1 MQNEEGQVTELY
13 IPRKCSATN
22 RMITSKDHASV
33 QLNIGHLDADGI
45 YTGQFTTLALCG
57 FVRAQGDADSGV
69 DRLWQKK
76 KVSDQSLKALYLWR
90 WRNIVIR
97 PDSLNSMDKLDSC
110 SDEAV
115 MKLVEMGFAKL
126 DSVEA
131 VKAVGKSCGDAV
143 EYLLNRTG
151 GFSSASSLCSTKSN
165 SNKTLG
171 KRALPSS
178 FASGS
183 MRQSSLFDH
192 FRSVDR
198 NKKKGGSFGTAVV
211 SDPSEEMI
219 KPPPLVFTESSGCSE
234 ASSTWEKRV
243 DSILRIRFGISSLKS
258 FQREALST
266 WVAHK
271 DCLVLAAT
279 GSGKSL
285 CFQLPAL
292 LTGKVVVVISPLISL
307 MHDQCLK
314 LSTHKVSACF
324 LGSGQ
329 LDNRIEQKAMQGM
342 YQIIYVCPETVVRLI
357 KPLQKLAK
365 THGIALFAIDEA
377 HCVSKWGHDFRPDY
391 RKLSMLRENFCVSSL
406 AFLEYDVPI
415 MALTATATAHVQ
427 EDILQSLH
435 LSKETK
441 TVLTSF
447 FRPNLQFSVKHSRT
461 KSAASYAKDFQN
473 LIDLYSG
480 KRKATGKKLAV
491 ISLESE
497 GQNDFG
503 YHDAESIHETDN
515 DDDDEEDPENS
526 LAKQNS
532 SNGKEMSEEY
542 LEDETDI
549 FQSVDDW
556 DVACGEF
563 CSMSPCD
570 VLDMPDPSR
579 KQIPDEP
586 GHNHSSKAKNLEG
599 PTIIY
604 VPTRK
609 ESVNIAKYLSGVGL
623 KAAAYNAKVVVATI
637 AFGMGIDK
645 KNVRKIIH
653 YGWPQS
659 LEAYYQEAGRA
670 GRDGELAECVLY
682 ANLSRVPTL
691 LPSRRSKEQTEQAY
705 KMLSDCFRYGMN
717 TSQCRAKILVEYFG
731 EDFTSKKC
739 NLCDVCTKGPPEQVN
754 VREEANLLFQVIS
767 AFHAET
773 SSEHASYEDYG
784 LGNSKQKKLS
794 YKPNLFFFISR
805 IREQSQKFM
814 EIDRLWWKGL
824 ARIMEAEGY
833 IKEMDNKS
841 RRVEIAFIEPTEKGR
856 KQLAFEDDK
865 PLYVYPEADMLVSL
879 KQRRTYSG
887 FSSWGKGWADP
898 EIRRQR
904 YRRIFHGKAKN
915 KPLSS
920 SFFFALSP
928 IFRQRRRAIE
938 KLKLV
943 NEALVAAEENVARL
957 QERHDVILKE
967 ICSYYLV
974 NSELQEALVAA
985 RAAVDVASGFVL
997 ELAGNAARDNKKN
1010 RINPRHL
1017 CLAIR
1022 NDEELGKLLHGVTI
1036 ASGGVL
1042 PNINPVLLP
1051 KRSASQTEKPEKAA
1065 KAAKSPKKA

>member
-1 MQNEEGQVTELY
+1 
-13 IPRKCSATN
+13 
-22 RMITSKDHASV
+22 
-33 QLNIGHLDADGI
+33 
-45 YTGQFTTLALCG
+45 
-57 FVRAQGDADSGV
+57 
-69 DRLWQKK
+69 
-76 KVSDQSLKALYLWR
+76 
-90 WRNIVIR
+90 
-97 PDSLNSMDKLDSC
+97 
-110 SDEAV
+110 

-126 DSVEA
+126 DALEA

-143 EYLLNRTG
+143 EYLLKRTG
-151 GFSSASSLCSTKSN
+151 GFSSASSLCSAKNN

-171 KRALPSS
+171 KRSLPSS

-183 MRQSSLFDH
+183 MRQSSLLDH
-192 FRSVDR
+192 FGSVDK
-198 NKKKGGSFGTAVV
+198 NKKKCVSFGTAVV
-211 SDPSEEMI
+211 SDPSEEMR
-219 KPPPLVFTESSGCSE
+219 KSPPLVFTESSGCSE
-234 ASSTWEKRV
+234 GSSTWEISV
-243 DSILRIRFGISSLKS
+243 NSILRNRFGISSLKS

-285 CFQLPAL
+285 CFQIPAL

-342 YQIIYVCPETVVRLI
+342 YQIIYVCPETVIRLI

-391 RKLSMLRENFCVSSL
+391 RKLSMLRENFCASSL

-427 EDILQSLH
+427 EDILDSLH

-491 ISLESE
+491 ISQGSE
-497 GQNDFG
+497 GQSDFG
-503 YHDAESIHETDN
+503 YHDAENIHETDN

-526 LAKQNS
+526 VAKQNS

-563 CSMSPCD
+563 CAMSPCD
-570 VLDMPDPSR
+570 VLDIPDPSG
-579 KQIPDEP
+579 KQTPDES
-586 GHNHSSKAKNLEG
+586 GHNHSNKAKNLEG

-609 ESVNIAKYLSGVGL
+609 ESVNVAKYLSGIGL
-623 KAAAYNAKVVVATI
+623 KAAAYNAKLPKKHLRQVHQEFHEDKLQVVVATI

-767 AFHAET
+767 AFHAEN
-773 SSEHASYEDYG
+773 SSEHASCQDYG

-794 YKPNLFFFISR
+794 DKPNLFFFINR
-805 IREQSQKFM
+805 IREQSKKFM

-856 KQLAFEDDK
+856 KQLALEDDK

-879 KQRRTYSG
+879 RQRRTYSG

-904 YRRIFHGKAKN
+904 LETMKRPRERKPRRER
-915 KPLSS
+915 SRQQQR
-920 SFFFALSP
+920 SFFFAFTP

-985 RAAVDVASGFVL
+985 RADIDVASGFVI
-997 ELAGNAARDNKKN
+997 ELR
-1010 RINPRHL
+1010 RL
-1017 CLAIR
+1017 QL
-1022 NDEELGKLLHGVTI
+1022 
-1036 ASGGVL
+1036 
-1042 PNINPVLLP
+1042 NILNSL
-1051 KRSASQTEKPEKAA
+1051 S
-1065 KAAKSPKKA
+1065 

>member
-1 MQNEEGQVTELY
+1 MCCSVFDIVFEFRRYRLLEFKMQNEEGQVTELY

-76 KVSDQSLKALYLWR
+76 KGSYLRFLHLLACGFPETLSSKGSELTVSKSLYPYKKDCPL
-90 WRNIVIR
+90 VR
-97 PDSLNSMDKLDSC
+97 PDSLNSMEELDS
-110 SDEAV
+110 SSVEVV

-126 DSVEA
+126 DALEA

-143 EYLLNRTG
+143 EYLLKRTG
-151 GFSSASSLCSTKSN
+151 GFSSASSLCSAKNN

-171 KRALPSS
+171 KRSLPSS

-183 MRQSSLFDH
+183 MRQSSLLDH
-192 FRSVDR
+192 FGSVDK
-198 NKKKGGSFGTAVV
+198 NKKKCVSFGTAVV
-211 SDPSEEMI
+211 SDPSEETI
-219 KPPPLVFTESSGCSE
+219 KSPPLVFIESSGCSE
-234 ASSTWEKRV
+234 GSSTWEKRV
-243 DSILRIRFGISSLKS
+243 NSILRNRFGISSLKS

-285 CFQLPAL
+285 CFQIPAL

-329 LDNRIEQKAMQGM
+329 LDNRIEQKAMQGL
-342 YQIIYVCPETVVRLI
+342 YQIIYVCPETVIRLI

-391 RKLSMLRENFCVSSL
+391 RKLSVLRENFCASSL

-427 EDILQSLH
+427 EDILESLH

-503 YHDAESIHETDN
+503 FQDAENIHETDN
-515 DDDDEEDPENS
+515 DDDDDEENPENS

-563 CSMSPCD
+563 CAMSPCD
-570 VLDMPDPSR
+570 LLD
-579 KQIPDEP
+579 IPDLSGKQTPDES
-586 GHNHSSKAKNLEG
+586 GHNHSNKAKNLEG

-609 ESVNIAKYLSGVGL
+609 ESVNIAKYLCGVGL
-623 KAAAYNAKVVVATI
+623 KAAAYNAKLPKKHLRQVHQEFHEDKLQVVVATI

-731 EDFTSKKC
+731 EDFSSKKC
-739 NLCDVCTKGPPEQVN
+739 NSCDVCTKGPPEQVN

-767 AFHAET
+767 AFHLQAEN
-773 SSEHASYEDYG
+773 SSEHASYQDYG

-794 YKPNLFFFISR
+794 DKPNLFFFTNR
-805 IREQSQKFM
+805 IREQSKKFM

-841 RRVEIAFIEPTEKGR
+841 RRVEIAFIEPTEKGK
-856 KQLAFEDDK
+856 KQLAFEDEK

-879 KQRRTYSG
+879 RQRRTYSG

-904 YRRIFHGKAKN
+904 LETMKRPRERKPRRERSRQQQRPLKFQKN
-915 KPLSS
+915 VPRKS
-920 SFFFALSP
+920 
-928 IFRQRRRAIE
+928 
-938 KLKLV
+938 
-943 NEALVAAEENVARL
+943 
-957 QERHDVILKE
+957 KE
-967 ICSYYLV
+967 
-974 NSELQEALVAA
+974 
-985 RAAVDVASGFVL
+985 
-997 ELAGNAARDNKKN
+997 
-1010 RINPRHL
+1010 
-1017 CLAIR
+1017 
-1022 NDEELGKLLHGVTI
+1022 
-1036 ASGGVL
+1036 
-1042 PNINPVLLP
+1042 
-1051 KRSASQTEKPEKAA
+1051 
-1065 KAAKSPKKA
+1065 

>member
-1 MQNEEGQVTELY
+1 
-13 IPRKCSATN
+13 
-22 RMITSKDHASV
+22 
-33 QLNIGHLDADGI
+33 
-45 YTGQFTTLALCG
+45 
-57 FVRAQGDADSGV
+57 
-69 DRLWQKK
+69 
-76 KVSDQSLKALYLWR
+76 
-90 WRNIVIR
+90 
-97 PDSLNSMDKLDSC
+97 MDKLDSC
-110 SDEAV
+110 FDEAV
-115 MKLVEMGFAKL
+115 MKLVEMGFTKPDA
-126 DSVEA
+126 VEA

-178 FASGS
+178 FSSGS

-198 NKKKGGSFGTAVV
+198 NKKKGGSFGTSVV

-473 LIDLYSG
+473 LTDLYSG

-563 CSMSPCD
+563 CAMSPCD
-570 VLDMPDPSR
+570 VLDIPDPSG
-579 KQIPDEP
+579 KQTPDEC
-586 GHNHSSKAKNLEG
+586 GHNHSNKAKNLEG

-609 ESVNIAKYLSGVGL
+609 ESVNIAKYLCGVGL
-623 KAAAYNAKVVVATI
+623 KAAAYNAKLPKKHLRQVHQEFHEDKLQVVVATI

-754 VREEANLLFQVIS
+754 VREEANLLFQLQ
-767 AFHAET
+767 AET

-805 IREQSQKFM
+805 IREQSQKLM

-904 YRRIFHGKAKN
+904 LETMKRPRERKPRRER
-915 KPLSS
+915 S
-920 SFFFALSP
+920 
-928 IFRQRRRAIE
+928 RQQQRP
-938 KLKLV
+938 LKLQK
-943 NEALVAAEENVARL
+943 NLPWKS
-957 QERHDVILKE
+957 KE
-967 ICSYYLV
+967 
-974 NSELQEALVAA
+974 
-985 RAAVDVASGFVL
+985 
-997 ELAGNAARDNKKN
+997 
-1010 RINPRHL
+1010 
-1017 CLAIR
+1017 
-1022 NDEELGKLLHGVTI
+1022 
-1036 ASGGVL
+1036 
-1042 PNINPVLLP
+1042 
-1051 KRSASQTEKPEKAA
+1051 
-1065 KAAKSPKKA
+1065 